1 MFRFRKC
8 ASHAARLGVVALLL
22 LTVLPV
28 GVRAEPAN
36 QANSLTIALISADT
50 GWGALFGGGVKR
62 AWQLKADELNGAGGV
77 NIGGQSYQIQYKKY
91 DDQFDAT
98 LSRTIGERAANQDGV
113 KFFGME
119 GYPGASSQTEIA
131 NANKIIV
138 MHTSTDP
145 GIVSGSD
152 YMFLTV
158 NPFWAVY
165 GPLLQEIQKAFPNA
179 KRVAGLSPNTSDNF
193 DVRDELPGIASKLGL
208 QSAGTVLGDRGQ
220 DWSSSVSKALA
231 LQPDIIVFGCFGS
244 DEVAV
249 LQLLRDLGYQGAMAT
264 PCQITEDDKLLS
276 EVGADFLEGRWFKTA
291 PGPSPFTP
299 EVQAYHDA
307 FVADGSGW
315 TDWAVAYWYGPEAF
329 FTALQQAG
337 SLDPDAISQALRN
350 IELPAKLVANTP
362 VMHMYGQEKYGK
374 KNVLESPVYV
384 TRVTGGKFLTVDALM
399 PIHGN

>member
-1 MFRFRKC
+1 MFHLRKSAGRATRFGIL
-8 ASHAARLGVVALLL
+8 AVFLLALPPLVARAQ
-22 LTVLPV
+22 
-28 GVRAEPAN
+28 PAQQTN
-36 QANSLTIALISADT
+36 TLTIALISADT

-62 AWQLKADELNGAGGV
+62 AWQLKADELNQAGGV
-77 NIGGQSYQIQYKKY
+77 DVGGQKYQIEYKKY

-98 LSRTIGERAANQDGV
+98 LSRTIGERATNQDGI

-119 GYPGASSQTEIA
+119 GDPGASSQTEIA
-131 NANKIIV
+131 NNNKIVV

-145 GIVSGSD
+145 AIVRGSD

-165 GPLLQEIQKAFPNA
+165 GPMLQEIKKSYPDA
-179 KRVAGLSPNTSDNF
+179 KRVVGLGPNTSDNF
-193 DVRDELPGIASKLGL
+193 DLRDELPGIAGGLGL
-208 QSAGTVLGDRGQ
+208 ESGGTVLGDRGQ
-220 DWSSSVSKALA
+220 DWSSTVSKALA
-231 LQPDIIVFGCFGS
+231 LKPDIIVFGCFGS
-244 DEVAV
+244 DEVSV
-249 LQLLRDLGYQGAMAT
+249 LQLLKDLGYTGPMAT

-276 EVGADFLEGRWFKTA
+276 EVGAGYLEGRWFKTA

-299 EVQAYHDA
+299 QVQAYHDA

-337 SLDPDAISQALRN
+337 SLDPDAFVQAMRN
-350 IELPAKLVANTP
+350 IELPARLVAGAP
-362 VMHMYGQEKYGK
+362 VMHLYGVDKYGK

-384 TRVTGGKFLTVDALM
+384 TRVTGGKFVTVDSLM
-399 PIHGN
+399 PVHGQ